1 MSTSSRGGA
10 AELAVLLRRSAA
22 RDTAAFARFYDL
34 TCARVLTYELA
45 RAKARGGSSEPIRE
59 VAEQA
64 VRDRYVAAWA
74 AAADHATSGRSPL
87 AWLIALDVPT
97 ARTEVLHGRIAVAS

>member
-10 AELAVLLRRSAA
+10 AELAVLLRRSAK

-34 TCARVLTYELA
+34 TCARVLAYELA
-45 RAKARGGSSEPIRE
+45 RAQAGGRCCGPIHE
-59 VAEQA
+59 IAEQA
-64 VRDRYVAAWA
+64 ARDRYVAAWA
-74 AAADHATSGRSPL
+74 AAAEHATSGRSPL

-97 ARTEVLHGRIAVAS
+97 ARVDVRSEIAVAS